1 MTRATV
7 LQEVRQMRFEEL
19 YARRQRREITMAE
32 AGEMLGVTERTFRR
46 WSGRYDAEGAEGL
59 EDRRLGRA
67 SARAVPVD
75 EALRMVTL
83 YETRYTGWT
92 VKHFHERWQAE
103 HGGTR
108 SYTWTKNRL
117 HAAGQVARAP
127 RRGAHRKKRLRKPLP
142 GMMLHQDGSTHEWVS
157 GSQWDLIVTMD
168 DATSAIYSA
177 FFVEE
182 EGTMSSFQGLREV
195 IEAQGLFSSLYTDRG
210 THYWY
215 TEAAGGKVD
224 TTRLTHVHR
233 AVRQL
238 GITLI
243 PAYSPEARGRSE
255 RVFRTLQDRLP
266 KELALAAITDMAAAN
281 RYVREH
287 FLPAYNQRFAVPAP
301 EPGTA
306 FIPWVGPSLAEI
318 LCVQEERV
326 VAKDNTVR
334 YQGLSLQI
342 PQDPHRFHYVKVT
355 VRVHEYSDG
364 TLAVFHGPRCLA
376 RYHADGRLIEPE
388 AKSRRRKAP
397 TVRSRDRPIVAPG
410 TIVCEQFSAGN

>member
-19 YARRQRREITMAE
+19 YARRQRRDLTMAE
-32 AGEMLGVTERTFRR
+32 AAEILGVTERTFRR
-46 WSGRYDAEGAEGL
+46 WSIRYEADGVAGL
-59 EDRRLGRA
+59 EDRRLGQA

-75 EALRMVTL
+75 EVLQMVTL
-83 YETRYTGWT
+83 YETHYTGWT
-92 VKHFHERWQAE
+92 IKHFHERWQAE

-117 HAAGQVARAP
+117 QRAGQVARAP
-127 RRGAHRKKRLRKPLP
+127 RRGAHRKKRPRKPLP
-142 GMMLHQDGSTHEWVS
+142 GMMLHQDGSTHEWVP
-157 GSQWDLIVTMD
+157 GCQWDLIVTMD
-168 DATSAIYSA
+168 DATSELYSA

-195 IEAQGLFSSLYTDRG
+195 IEARGLFSSLYTDRG

-224 TTRLTHVHR
+224 KTRLTQVHR
-233 AVRQL
+233 ALQQL

-266 KELALAAITDMAAAN
+266 KELALAGITEMAAAN
-281 RYVREH
+281 ELLRTRFV
-287 FLPAYNQRFAVPAP
+287 PAYNQRFAVPTA

-306 FIPWVGPSLAEI
+306 FVPWVGASLADV
-318 LCVQEERV
+318 LCVQEDRV
-326 VAKDNTVR
+326 VANDNTVR
-334 YQGLSLQI
+334 YQGRHLQI
-342 PQDPHRFHYVKVT
+342 PPDQHRFPYVKAT
-355 VRVHEYSDG
+355 VRVHAHPNG

-376 RYHADGRLIEPE
+376 RYQPDGRMIEPGGTP
-388 AKSRRRKAP
+388 SGRRSP
-397 TVRSRDRPIVAPG
+397 TRGLGDRPIVAPRP
-410 TIVCEQFSAGN
+410 IVRERISARG

>member
-19 YARRQRREITMAE
+19 YARRQRRDLTMAE
-32 AGEMLGVTERTFRR
+32 AAEMLGVSERTFRR

-59 EDRRLGRA
+59 QDRRIGRV
-67 SARAVPVD
+67 SAHAVPVD

-92 VKHFHERWQAE
+92 VKHFHERWQQG
-103 HGGTR
+103 HGGRR
-108 SYTWTKNRL
+108 SYTWTKKTL
-117 HAAGQVARAP
+117 QDAGQVSRAP
-127 RRGAHRKKRLRKPLP
+127 RRGAHRKKRPRKPLP
-142 GMMLHQDGSTHEWVS
+142 GMMLHQDGSTHEWVP
-157 GSQWDLIVTMD
+157 GCQWDLIVTMD
-168 DATSAIYSA
+168 DATSTLYSA

-182 EGTMSSFQGLREV
+182 EGTRSSLQGLREV

-215 TEAAGGKVD
+215 TEEAGGKVD
-224 TTRLTHVHR
+224 KIRLTHVHR
-233 AVRQL
+233 ALRQL

-281 RYVREH
+281 RYMIEH

-301 EPGTA
+301 EAGTA

-355 VRVHEYSDG
+355 VRVHEYPDG

-376 RYHADGRLIEPE
+376 RYDAKGELIAPTAE
-388 AKSRRRKAP
+388 SRRRKDP
-397 TVRSRDRPIVAPG
+397 NPRSRDRPIIAPVAS
-410 TIVCEQFSAGN
+410 VCAK